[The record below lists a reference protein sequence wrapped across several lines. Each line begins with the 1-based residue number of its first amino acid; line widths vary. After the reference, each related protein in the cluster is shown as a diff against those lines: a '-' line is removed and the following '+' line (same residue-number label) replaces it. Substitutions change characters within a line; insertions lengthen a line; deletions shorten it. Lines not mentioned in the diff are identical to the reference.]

1 MIGSIKPPVSILDS
15 VKICLKG
22 YFNFKGRGR
31 RSEFWPFYIIR
42 EIIFDIFYII
52 ILVYTHEETSQPYS
66 WITITNRVPD
76 SKGIYAVMVLEI
88 LYSLGTFLPLIA
100 ASTRRL
106 HDAGSS
112 GLWFLCYFIPIA
124 GYFIM
129 WFLWCR
135 DSTYGANVY
144 GPATKYTLGMN
155 DPLLNNPNVQ
165 PIFQNP
171 IVQPGYYPQQ
181 NNQYNQ
187 VQVQPQPNINQ
198 GGERINEIQQQPI
211 NINQEE
217 IPINKSQQSSIN
229 NEEQIQI
236 NPNPQQPTYYQG
248 QQIPVAQ
255 PNMYPQV
262 NPQSQPQFQQNLA
275 INPEQNPPPS

>member
-1 MIGSIKPPVSILDS
+1 MIAPIKPPLTILESI
-15 VKICLKG
+15 KTCMKG

-42 EIIFDIFYII
+42 EIIFLFFYIL
-52 ILVYTHEETSQPYS
+52 ILIFTHEEESHPAS

-76 SKGIYAVMVLEI
+76 SNGFYAVMVLE
-88 LYSLGTFLPLIA
+88 LLFSLGTLLPLIA

-112 GLWFLCYFIPIA
+112 GWWILCYLIPLAGPFIE
-124 GYFIM
+124 

-135 DSTYGANVY
+135 DSSYGANIY
-144 GPATKYTLGMN
+144 GPATKYELGMN
-155 DPLLNNPNVQ
+155 DPLIYNPNLQ

-171 IVQPGYYPQQ
+171 IVQPGYNPQQ
-181 NNQYNQ
+181 NYQG
-187 VQVQPQPNINQ
+187 QPNINQ
-198 GGERINEIQQQPI
+198 GGERINQIQQQPI
-211 NINQEE
+211 NNQEE
-217 IPINKSQQSSIN
+217 IPINQSQQKPIN

-236 NPNPQQPTYYQG
+236 NPNPQQPMYYPG

-262 NPQSQPQFQQNLA
+262 NPQSQPQLQENLA
-275 INPEQNPPPS
+275 LNPQQNPPSS